1 MAPRLLFSGAMS
13 GSAPTLLLKPALFR
27 PVRRRELAIAT
38 AVLVSSAS
46 GGALVAL
53 LQPAVRQ
60 PVRAPVV
67 LSIPVPAAIS
77 IPAAPA
83 PEAPPF
89 DLAPVITEGGL
100 RVVVQTEVEPQWL
113 GKATHVSDQDGVR
126 VVVRPLSE
134 LGAARFSRLV
144 GTRLRL
150 YGALGEACVA
160 EVTGL
165 SAIGRFAPDD
175 FGEAEAPVNAPAA
188 WQAADGS
195 HLIAGDLAPQ
205 VGDCAGALWAQPEA
219 LAPPVPA
226 EVSDAGADQVR
237 RASELLRAEADFADR
252 TGGSPAKFEVAA
264 VTVDG
269 GETLLVA
276 SALVE
281 GCADFEPVMTALY
294 ALQADGSLHRVGS
307 GTTVGS
313 IAAAGD
319 FDGDGH
325 VEILVRGDALDSSIL
340 RRRAGAYQEEAH
352 AAVPIYGCRC

>member
-1 MAPRLLFSGAMS
+1 MS
-13 GSAPTLLLKPALFR
+13 GSAPTITLRPALSR
-27 PVRRRELAIAT
+27 PVRRREVAIAA
-38 AVLVSSAS
+38 AVLLSSAS

-53 LQPAVRQ
+53 LQPSPRQ
-60 PVRAPVV
+60 PARAPVV
-67 LSIPVPAAIS
+67 LSIPVPAAVS
-77 IPAAPA
+77 VPAASAPA
-83 PEAPPF
+83 APPF
-89 DLAPVITEGGL
+89 DLAPVVTEGGL

-113 GKATHVSDQDGVR
+113 GQATHVSDQDGIR

-134 LGAARFSRLV
+134 LGAARFSRLI

-150 YGALGEACVA
+150 YGASGEACIA

-175 FGEAEAPVNAPAA
+175 FGEADAPVDASAA
-188 WQAADGS
+188 WAAADGS

-205 VGDCAGALWAQPEA
+205 GGDCTGALWAQPES
-219 LAPPVPA
+219 LASPVLA
-226 EVSDAGADQVR
+226 EVGDAGADQVR
-237 RASELLRAEADFADR
+237 RASELLRAEPDFADR
-252 TGGSPAKFEVAA
+252 TGGSPTKFEVDA

-294 ALQADGSLHRVGS
+294 AVQADGSLHRVGA

-325 VEILVRGDALDSSIL
+325 VEILVRGDVLDSSIL
-340 RRRAGAYQEEAH
+340 RRRAGAYEQETH